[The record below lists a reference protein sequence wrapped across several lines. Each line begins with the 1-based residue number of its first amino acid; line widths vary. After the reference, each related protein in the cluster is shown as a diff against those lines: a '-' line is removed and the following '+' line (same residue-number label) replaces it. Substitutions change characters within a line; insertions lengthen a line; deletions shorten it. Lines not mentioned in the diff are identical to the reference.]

1 MTADPGLAA
10 WRALVR
16 ELGPDAYDYDTLHA
30 LIGTL
35 ARRVYVYR
43 ELFEQERERADDA
56 EQKLA
61 QARRASAR
69 RAPVRRAA

>member
-10 WRALVR
+10 WRAIVR
-16 ELGPDAYDYDTLHA
+16 ELGPDAYDFRTLHE

-35 ARRVYVYR
+35 AARVYVYR
-43 ELFEQERERADDA
+43 EACEQERQRADDA

>member
-16 ELGPDAYDYDTLHA
+16 ELGPDAYDFHTLHA
-30 LIGTL
+30 LIGAL
-35 ARRVYVYR
+35 AARVDIYRR
-43 ELFEQERERADDA
+43 LFEQERERADDA